1 MYKIISPIFAN
12 FVTSKARAKHDLLF
26 NKPASE
32 MDIYLS
38 LT

>member
-1 MYKIISPIFAN
+1 MTN
-12 FVTSKARAKHDLLF
+12 FLTPKARAKHELLF

-32 MDIYLS
+32 AGFVKHLS